1 MLQLLPLSVEYCQ
14 TPSVE
19 ESAALAVM
27 AMPRRVSLSA
37 VSEKELLKRL
47 ATVSPEGVVASSEM
61 AASDGLPLAV
71 GASLTAVTSKVM
83 VLADASVSMPP
94 LAVPPSSLTLQAKDA

>member
-1 MLQLLPLSVEYCQ
+1 MASARPDVLMAFQELPLSVEYCQ

-27 AMPRRVSLSA
+27 AMPRRISLSA
-37 VSEKELLKRL
+37 SENEEPKRL

-61 AASDGLPLAV
+61 GERDGLPLAT
-71 GASLTAVTSKVM
+71 GESLTEKI
-83 VLADASVSMPP
+83 
-94 LAVPPSSLTLQAKDA
+94 LT